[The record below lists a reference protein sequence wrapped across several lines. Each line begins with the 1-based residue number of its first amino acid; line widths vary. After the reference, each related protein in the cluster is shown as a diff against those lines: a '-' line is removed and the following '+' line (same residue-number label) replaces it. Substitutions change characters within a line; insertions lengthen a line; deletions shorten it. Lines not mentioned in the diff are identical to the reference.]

1 MPMVPAALVPLLRL
15 TSSAAWLPPLL
26 ARAVVGIAFIVAGKG
41 KLANLDQTIA
51 FFESL
56 NIPAASLQAPFVAGV
71 ELVGGILLVLGLGTR
86 LAASL
91 LIGVMGVALLT
102 AILPPVDGV
111 TAKALA
117 GISSLESAYLAIFV
131 FLAIGGG
138 GAASLDRLIWR
149 RDA

>member
-1 MPMVPAALVPLLRL
+1 MPMVPAALTPLLRL
-15 TSSAAWLPPLL
+15 TTSTTWLPPLI

-41 KLANLDQTIA
+41 KLSNLDQTIA

-56 NIPAASLQAPFVAGV
+56 NIPAANLQAPFVAGV

-86 LAASL
+86 LAAAL

-131 FLAIGGG
+131 FLAFGGA
-138 GAASLDRLIWR
+138 GAASLDRFIWR

>member
-15 TSSAAWLPPLL
+15 TASAAWLPPLL

-41 KLANLDQTIA
+41 KLSNLEQTIA

-117 GISSLESAYLAIFV
+117 GISSLEAAYLAIFV